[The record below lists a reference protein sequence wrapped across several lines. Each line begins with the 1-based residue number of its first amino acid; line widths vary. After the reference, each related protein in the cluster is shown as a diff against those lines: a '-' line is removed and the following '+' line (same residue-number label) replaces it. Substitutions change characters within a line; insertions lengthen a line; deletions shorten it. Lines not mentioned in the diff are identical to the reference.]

1 MAFLTGF
8 VLTARS
14 DPLLPEVHA
23 APIALCVLTCA
34 VAPVTTSQQG
44 KNVWALWRHVRT
56 VVRTFAKIGQ
66 LQLKLSSINIFH
78 CIKLLYFSLSVAF
91 QKIWVMYRQMY
102 GHSRKCVNFSSN
114 HHQSISSTASVKLL
128 YFSLSVAFQKIW
140 VMYRHYRQFYGHS
153 QK

>member
-78 CIKLLYFSLSVAF
+78 CIKLLYFSLSLC
-91 QKIWVMYRQMY
+91 
-102 GHSRKCVNFSSN
+102 CVPENLGYVQTDVRTLAKMCQLQLKSS
-114 HHQSISSTASVKLL
+114 SINI
-128 YFSLSVAFQKIW
+128 FHCIC
-140 VMYRHYRQFYGHS
+140 
-153 QK
+153 